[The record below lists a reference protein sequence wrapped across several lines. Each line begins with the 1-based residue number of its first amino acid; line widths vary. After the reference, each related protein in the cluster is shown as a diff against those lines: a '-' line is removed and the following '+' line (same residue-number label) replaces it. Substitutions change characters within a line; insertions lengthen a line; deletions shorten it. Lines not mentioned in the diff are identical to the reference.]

1 MQVLKKKSIQC
12 FIEKFLRGDIIKSLF
27 KAVVVLTGFSVLTR
41 ILGFLFKIFL
51 SRTLTTE
58 MLGIY
63 SIVIS
68 VFMVFVTMLN
78 SGMQLAVSKNTTLYH
93 NKDNKKCHGG
103 ITSGLI
109 ISLSICLIIFIIILL
124 FKPFFINYFGNEI
137 GYNLLLTM
145 LPAIIFTGVYAPF
158 KGYLWGRESFF
169 KVSIVEFIE
178 QVLRIG
184 SFFVLIAIN
193 AGLNQLYPAGIS
205 VSIGCIISTIVGI
218 ILFFVSGGRLK
229 SPKYAFKPI
238 FKSAMPIT
246 LVRIATSL
254 MQPFL
259 ALILPIQ
266 LMCAG
271 YTNSQALSQIGIAM
285 GMTMPLLSIPSTI
298 IGSLAMAIIPKLTSL
313 NDEINKQKLIK
324 QISSAINFTFICG
337 FIVLPCFIALGE
349 PICLFLFDNITA
361 GTYLK
366 YACWLIIPM
375 GISQITTSI
384 LNSLNLEVKTFI
396 YYIISSVVLVGCV
409 FILPKYVGIYA
420 LMFGM
425 GFSTLVV
432 SILNIIKINK
442 TIGSNKTYLAIIL
455 KLCVILLPCT
465 YLTKWLYNVSAI
477 LFPKII
483 AIILAGG
490 VSVIAFTLLMSV
502 FGVVDVTI
510 IKSLKPQKVKKMK
523 VKIKQKV

>member
-1 MQVLKKKSIQC
+1 MQVLKILSIQC
-12 FIEKFLRGDIIKSLF
+12 YRKIFRGDVIKSLF

-63 SIVIS
+63 SIVVS

-78 SGMQLAVSKNTTLYH
+78 SGMQLSVSKNTTLNF
-93 NKDNKKCHGG
+93 NKDNKKCYGG

-109 ISLSICLIIFIIILL
+109 ISLSICLLIFIIILL
-124 FKPFFINYFGNEI
+124 FRPFFINYFGNEI

-169 KVSIVEFIE
+169 KVSVVEFLE
-178 QVLRIG
+178 QLIRIG

-193 AGLNQLYPAGIS
+193 SNLNQLYPAGIS

-218 ILFFVSGGRLK
+218 ILFVFTGGRLK
-229 SPKYAFKPI
+229 NPKYAFKPI
-238 FKSAMPIT
+238 FNSAMPLT

-254 MQPFL
+254 MQPFI
-259 ALILPIQ
+259 ALILPLQ
-266 LMCAG
+266 LVAAG
-271 YTNSQALSQIGIAM
+271 FTNSQALSQIGIAM

-313 NDEINKQKLIK
+313 NDEINKHKLIK
-324 QISSAINFTFICG
+324 QITSAINFTFICG

-349 PICLFLFDNITA
+349 PLCLFLFDNITA

-375 GISQITTSI
+375 GISQITTSV

-396 YYIISSVVLVGCV
+396 YYIISSVVLVGCIL
-409 FILPKYVGIYA
+409 ILPKYVGIYA
-420 LMFGM
+420 LMYGM
-425 GFSTLVV
+425 GISMLVV

-442 TIGSNKTYLAIIL
+442 TVGSNKTYLGIIL
-455 KLCVILLPCT
+455 KLAIISLPCT
-465 YLTKWLYNVSAI
+465 YLTKWIFNISEI
-477 LFPKII
+477 MFPKIVS
-483 AIILAGG
+483 IILSGG
-490 VSVIAFTLLMSV
+490 ISILSFTLLMSV
-502 FGVVDVTI
+502 FGVVDISLIKAVSINFKKNKI
-510 IKSLKPQKVKKMK
+510 IV
-523 VKIKQKV
+523 I